1 MFSDADDFTHQPPAR
16 RTLATVVADLAQLK
30 AHIDQTDHDLADYWH
45 HHLTLCGFTAQLE
58 ADRQQFHSVIDSLR
72 SQTAR
77 MWEQARWVP
86 EGLEPSPQELPPAQT
101 RRARLEM
108 LRRIRHSSEAA
119 TTSPSF
125 DRLPGQKR
133 PELN

>member
-1 MFSDADDFTHQPPAR
+1 MHSEAEFLTPPLPAS
-16 RTLATVVADLAQLK
+16 RTLAEVLADLARLK
-30 AHIDQTDHDLADYWH
+30 AHIERTDHDLADYWH
-45 HHLTLCGFTAQLE
+45 HHLTLSAFTAQME
-58 ADRQQFHSVIDSLR
+58 TDRQQFHSVIDSLR
-72 SQTAR
+72 PQIAR
-77 MWEQARWVP
+77 MWEQARWVA
-86 EGLEPSPQELPPAQT
+86 ERQEPSPKAPPQAQT

-125 DRLPGQKR
+125 GWLPSQKR